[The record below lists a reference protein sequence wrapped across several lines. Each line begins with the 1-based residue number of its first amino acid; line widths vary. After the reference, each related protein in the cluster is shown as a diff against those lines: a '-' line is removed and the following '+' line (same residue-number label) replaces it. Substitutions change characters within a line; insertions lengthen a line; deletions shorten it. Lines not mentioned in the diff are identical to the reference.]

1 MSLIND
7 SDRHQVYL
15 AKLATHLL
23 RTKLYP
29 SLAEAMKAARAILLD
44 AENIDSVRVMRRI
57 QDTVAKEV
65 APILDEGYAALNAG
79 LMEMAVYEAG
89 YSAKLF
95 GSYAEAALAVPAE
108 TQIARFVN
116 QAVMTLGS
124 GERASA
130 GTWAQ
135 YVTGARDSAVEQYNG
150 LIARG
155 YQSGQTVN
163 QMARE
168 IRNSTEGLLQREA
181 EALAR
186 TGQSHYA
193 NSAREAMAAA
203 NSDIIKVRVYTATFD
218 NRTTLGCRS
227 LHGKSWPVDS
237 EDYIVLPRHWNCRS
251 VYVYAKSVEDAMRG
265 NRSSVGGIAAAT
277 ETVDK
282 KRLSQA
288 SHDDDGNPIL
298 RSRVMYRGRRDA
310 DIFNP
315 GPIRASTTQDAWLR
329 DQPAWFQDSARGE
342 TRAKLFRDGGMKIEQ
357 FTDMLGNDI
366 SLAELRR
373 LDADAFRRAG
383 L

>member
-29 SLAEAMKAARAILLD
+29 SLAEAMKAARAIILD
-44 AENIDSVRVMRRI
+44 AESIDSVRVMRRI
-57 QDTVAKEV
+57 QDTVAKKV
-65 APILDEGYAALNAG
+65 TPILDEGYAALNAG

-95 GSYAEAALAVPAE
+95 GAYASAALAVPAE
-108 TQIARFVN
+108 TQIARFIN

-163 QMARE
+163 QITRE

-186 TGQSHYA
+186 TGQSHFA

-203 NSDIIKVRVYTATFD
+203 NADVIKVRVYTATFD
-218 NRTTLGCRS
+218 NRTTLGCRA
-227 LHGKSWPVDS
+227 LHGKSWPITSD
-237 EDYIVLPRHWNCRS
+237 DYVALPRHWNCRS
-251 VYVYAKSVEDAMRG
+251 VYVYARSAEDAMRG
-265 NRSSVGGIAAAT
+265 NRAAIGGSPA
-277 ETVDK
+277 
-282 KRLSQA
+282 
-288 SHDDDGNPIL
+288 DDINPNRKL
-298 RSRVMYRGRRDA
+298 KYRGKKDK
-310 DIFNP
+310 DIFDP
-315 GPIRASTTQDAWLR
+315 GPIRGSTTQDAWLR
-329 DQPAWFQDSARGE
+329 DQPAWFQESALGE
-342 TRAKLFRDGGMKIEQ
+342 TRAKLFRAGGMKIEQ

-373 LDADAFRRAG
+373 LDADAFKRAG